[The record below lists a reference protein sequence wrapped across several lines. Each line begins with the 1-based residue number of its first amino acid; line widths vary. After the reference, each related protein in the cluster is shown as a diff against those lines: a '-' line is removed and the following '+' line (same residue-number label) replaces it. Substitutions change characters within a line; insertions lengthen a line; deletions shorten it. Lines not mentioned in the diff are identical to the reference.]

1 MDKPPA
7 TERFRISWDTN
18 IYLSLFAVFYF
29 FFLLLTPLGT
39 EISFVP
45 HGLEPRGVYNVLKI
59 DAGDDAGYF
68 AYLRSMFIDHD
79 IDFFN
84 EFYYAHRKRVTG
96 TGYVFNQWN
105 IGPAVLWLPFFLLA
119 HGVTKIYNLLGVP
132 LAQNGLSF
140 VYFSSTA
147 LGSATYVYLGLVLH
161 FMILRRWFSRR
172 AAFCS
177 VTLFFLA
184 TPLLYFTFIRSR
196 MAHADDYF
204 LTCLFVLTWLRFRS
218 APSARK
224 SILLGLAGGL
234 MILTRINSICFL
246 ALPLYDVGARFYRQF
261 RANETVDRTYL
272 RYFFWSLFFCAIV
285 YSVQMSANFIL
296 SGTFAADARSSMV
309 LNTIFSPN
317 VLQTL
322 LANPARILWGS
333 NWGLFWHAPV
343 YIVAACGLYGFVRN
357 HKSVGLP
364 LLAALAIPLFLA
376 WVWPH
381 HGISFGQRHLLTTN
395 VIFSFGLAWLF
406 DACRGTRKFQV
417 LVAAAALLIA
427 WNYIQIC
434 FYKIVVP
441 YSSPRFVLQVAES
454 LRILLPIP
462 ELLLRGDNFFFL
474 IFHPDFQIKTYLD
487 HYLLVL
493 FPLFQLLAPLIL
505 LFTGGYIW
513 DRMNRRAAVKKR
525 IAESVIIIMTLF
537 FVALNVTIQIW
548 NDPKSPQFIAR
559 RKALVAERPA
569 PEIAPQTRFG
579 DR

>member
-1 MDKPPA
+1 MDKPPV
-7 TERFRISWDTN
+7 TERFRVPPETN
-18 IYLSLFAVFYF
+18 IYLLLLAVFYF

-39 EISFVP
+39 HVSFVP

-68 AYLRSMFIDHD
+68 AYLRSMFIDRD

-84 EFYYAHRKRVTG
+84 EPYYIHRNRVTG

-132 LAQNGLSF
+132 LAQDGLSF

-161 FMILRRWFSRR
+161 FMILRQWFSRR
-172 AAFCS
+172 AAFGS

-204 LTCLFVLTWLRFRS
+204 LTCLFIFIWLRFRS
-218 APSARK
+218 APSTRK

-246 ALPLYDVGARFYRQF
+246 ALPAYDVCVRCYRQF
-261 RANETVDRTYL
+261 KANGTVDWPYL
-272 RYFFWSLFFCAIV
+272 RYSFWSLLFCALV
-285 YSVQMSANFIL
+285 YSVQMSANLVL
-296 SGTFAADARSSMV
+296 SGTFGADARSGLV
-309 LNTIFSPN
+309 LDTIFSPD
-317 VLQTL
+317 VLQRL
-322 LANPARILWGS
+322 LTNPIRILWGS

-343 YIVAACGLYGFVRN
+343 YIFAAGGLHGFVKRN
-357 HKSVGLP
+357 KGVGLP
-364 LLAALAIPLFLA
+364 LLAALAIPLVLA

-406 DACRGTRKFQV
+406 DACKGTRKFSA
-417 LVAAAALLIA
+417 LVTVSVLLIV

-434 FYKIVVP
+434 FYKIVIP
-441 YSSPRFVLQVAES
+441 YYSSHFVLQVVQS
-454 LRILLPIP
+454 LRILFPIP
-462 ELLLRGDNFFFL
+462 ELLLRGENFFFL
-474 IFHPDFQIKTYLD
+474 IFHPNFQIKTYLD
-487 HYLLVL
+487 YYLLVL
-493 FPLFQLLAPLIL
+493 FPLFQLMAPLIL

-513 DRMNRRAAVKKR
+513 AKMSQCLEFKKR
-525 IAESVIIIMTLF
+525 IVEPVIIIMTLF
-537 FVALNVTIQIW
+537 FVGLGVIIQTW
-548 NDPKSPQFIAR
+548 NDRKSPEFIAQ
-559 RKALVAERPA
+559 RKARVAA
-569 PEIAPQTRFG
+569 QAAGGTNPQTRLE
-579 DR
+579 RR